1 MLHFAKNY
9 KVITFDYRAH
19 HKSEIPADRN
29 QMTVDALA
37 RDIHKLLDHLEIK
50 SVSGWGHSFG
60 VQVLLRSYDLRPDL
74 FNSLVF
80 VNGFASDPIAGMFG
94 NNSASQIFEY
104 LKSGYEVAPE
114 TISYIWK
121 LAVNNPLSIQLSALL
136 GGFNIHLTQL
146 KDIQIYARGV
156 ASMDLDAYIRLF
168 ESMMAY
174 DGRPV
179 YEHVK
184 VPTMIISGLNDNIT
198 PQSYQREMNERIRSS
213 QFEAIPLGSHCTQ
226 LDLPDVVNGRIER
239 FLHELKEKELEGS
252 SSSS

>member
-1 MLHFAKNY
+1 MLHFAKSY

-19 HKSEIPADRN
+19 HKSEIPIDRR

-37 RDIHKLLDHLEIK
+37 RDIHSLLDHLQIK
-50 SVSGWGHSFG
+50 NVSGWGHSFG
-60 VQVLLRSYDLRPDL
+60 VQVLLRSYDIRSDL

-94 NNSASQIFEY
+94 NNSASKIFEF

-114 TISYIWK
+114 TISYLWK
-121 LAVNNPLSIQLSALL
+121 LGVNNPISIQLSALL

-146 KDIQIYARGV
+146 RDMQVYARGV

-174 DGRPV
+174 DGRAV

-184 VPTMIISGLNDNIT
+184 VPTLIIAGQNDNIT

-213 QFEAIPLGSHCTQ
+213 EYECIPLGSHCTQ
-226 LDLPDVVNGRIER
+226 LDLPDVVNTRIER
-239 FLHELKEKELEGS
+239 FLKEKELEGS